1 MSYPHRSDLET
12 STRLSRYQGRPEAR
26 ALDGWERLGGYEALR
41 KACGMSPGEITD
53 VVKASGLRGRGGAG
67 FPTGLKWSF
76 MPEGGDKPHYLCC
89 NADESEP
96 GAFKDREV
104 IRWTPHLLLEGCL
117 IAARAIRA
125 EHVYIYV
132 RGEFFEETKVL
143 NRAVVEAYERGYIGP
158 NVAGTDWSCDVTVHL
173 GAGAYIAGEE
183 TGLMNSLSGN
193 RAEPWAKPPFPAQSG
208 VFGMPTTVNNV
219 ETLATV
225 PGLIAHGA
233 EWYRQWGSD
242 KSPGTKLWSCSGHL
256 ARPGNYEF
264 ELGVPLRD
272 IIFGACGGTHSGKA
286 VKAVIPG
293 GSSTAFL
300 AGDEL
305 DCATTYEGLQ
315 EAGSSLGT
323 ASPIVMDAST
333 DIVAA
338 MRRIAQFYAH
348 ESCGQCVQCREGT
361 SWVVRILQRIE
372 AGDGAPRDIDT
383 LYDLCEQMTGRTIC
397 VLADSVVFPLRS
409 ALDKFRADFEARMKQ
424 RLFAPAAAA
433 GGSARL
439 ATAGV

>member
-1 MSYPHRSDLET
+1 MSFPHRSELET
-12 STRLSRYQGRPEAR
+12 TTPLSRHQGEAEAR
-26 ALDGWERLGGYEALR
+26 TLDGWRAVGGYEALR
-41 KACGMSPGEITD
+41 KSLDMAPDEITD

-76 MPEGGDKPHYLCC
+76 MPKGDGKPHYLCC

-104 IRWTPHLLLEGCL
+104 IRWTPHLLIEGCL
-117 IAARAIRA
+117 IGARAIGA
-125 EHVYIYV
+125 EHIYIYV
-132 RGEFFEETKVL
+132 RGEFFEETAVL
-143 NRAVVEAYERGYIGP
+143 NRAVVDACEAGLIGP
-158 NVAGTDWSCDVTVHL
+158 NILGSSWSCDLTVHA

-183 TGLMNSLSGN
+183 TGLMNSLMGN
-193 RAEPWAKPPFPAQSG
+193 RAEPWAKPPFPAQAG
-208 VFGMPTTVNNV
+208 AFGMPTTVNNV
-219 ETLATV
+219 ETLSAV
-225 PGLIAHGA
+225 PMILEHGA
-233 EWYRQWGSD
+233 EWYRQWGSE

-256 ARPGNYEF
+256 VRPGNYEF
-264 ELGVPLRD
+264 ALGLPLRD
-272 IIFGACGGTHSGKA
+272 IIFEACGGTPSGRP

-300 AGDEL
+300 TGDEL
-305 DCATTYEGLQ
+305 DCATTYEGLA
-315 EAGSSLGT
+315 EAGSALGT
-323 ASPIVMDAST
+323 ASPIVMDADT

-372 AGDGAPRDIDT
+372 AGDGRLRDIDT
-383 LYDLCEQMTGRTIC
+383 LYELCEQMTGRTIC

-409 ALDKFRADFEARMKQ
+409 SLDKFRADYEARMKPT
-424 RLFAPAAAA
+424 LVAA
-433 GGSARL
+433 G
-439 ATAGV
+439 

>member
-1 MSYPHRSDLET
+1 MSFPHLSELET
-12 STRLSRYQGRPEAR
+12 TTPLSRHQGEAEAR
-26 ALDGWERLGGYEALR
+26 TLDGWRAVGGYEALR
-41 KACGMSPGEITD
+41 KSLDMAPDEITD

-76 MPEGGDKPHYLCC
+76 MPKGDGKPHYLCC

-104 IRWTPHLLLEGCL
+104 IRWTPHLLIEGCL
-117 IAARAIRA
+117 IGARAIGA
-125 EHVYIYV
+125 EHIYIYV
-132 RGEFFEETKVL
+132 RGEFFEETAVL
-143 NRAVVEAYERGYIGP
+143 NRAVVDACEAGLIGP
-158 NVAGTDWSCDVTVHL
+158 NILGSSWSCDLTVHA

-183 TGLMNSLSGN
+183 TGLMNSLMGN
-193 RAEPWAKPPFPAQSG
+193 RAEPWAKPPFPAQAG
-208 VFGMPTTVNNV
+208 AFGMPTTVNNV
-219 ETLATV
+219 ETLSAV
-225 PGLIAHGA
+225 PMILEHGA
-233 EWYRQWGSD
+233 EWYRQWGSE

-256 ARPGNYEF
+256 VRPGNYEF
-264 ELGVPLRD
+264 ALGLPLRD
-272 IIFGACGGTHSGKA
+272 IIFDACGGTPSGKP

-300 AGDEL
+300 TGDEL
-305 DCATTYEGLQ
+305 DCATTYEGLA
-315 EAGSSLGT
+315 EAGSALGT
-323 ASPIVMDAST
+323 ASPIVMDADT

-372 AGDGAPRDIDT
+372 AGDGRLRDIDT
-383 LYDLCEQMTGRTIC
+383 LYELCEQMTGRTIC

-409 ALDKFRADFEARMKQ
+409 SLDKFRADYEARMKPT
-424 RLFAPAAAA
+424 LVAA
-433 GGSARL
+433 G
-439 ATAGV
+439 

>member
-1 MSYPHRSDLET
+1 MSFPHLSELET
-12 STRLSRYQGRPEAR
+12 TTPLSRHQGEAEAR
-26 ALDGWERLGGYEALR
+26 TLDGWRAVGGYEALR
-41 KACGMSPGEITD
+41 KSLDMAPDEITD

-76 MPEGGDKPHYLCC
+76 MPKGDGKPHYLCC

-104 IRWTPHLLLEGCL
+104 IRWTPHLLIEGCL
-117 IAARAIRA
+117 IGARAIGA
-125 EHVYIYV
+125 EHIYIYV
-132 RGEFFEETKVL
+132 RGEFFEETAVL
-143 NRAVVEAYERGYIGP
+143 NRAVVDACEAGLIGP
-158 NVAGTDWSCDVTVHL
+158 NILGSSWSCDLTVHA

-183 TGLMNSLSGN
+183 TGLMNSLMGN
-193 RAEPWAKPPFPAQSG
+193 RAEPWAKPPFPAQAG
-208 VFGMPTTVNNV
+208 AFGMPTTVNNV
-219 ETLATV
+219 ETLSAV
-225 PGLIAHGA
+225 PMILEHGA
-233 EWYRQWGSD
+233 EWYRQWGSE

-256 ARPGNYEF
+256 VRPGNYEF
-264 ELGVPLRD
+264 ALGLPLRD
-272 IIFGACGGTHSGKA
+272 IIFEACGGTPSGRP

-300 AGDEL
+300 TGDEL
-305 DCATTYEGLQ
+305 DCATTYEGLA
-315 EAGSSLGT
+315 EAGSALGT
-323 ASPIVMDAST
+323 ASPIVMDADT

-372 AGDGAPRDIDT
+372 AGDGRLRDIDT
-383 LYDLCEQMTGRTIC
+383 LYELCEQMTGRTIC

-409 ALDKFRADFEARMKQ
+409 SLDKFRADYEARMKPT
-424 RLFAPAAAA
+424 LVAA
-433 GGSARL
+433 G
-439 ATAGV
+439 